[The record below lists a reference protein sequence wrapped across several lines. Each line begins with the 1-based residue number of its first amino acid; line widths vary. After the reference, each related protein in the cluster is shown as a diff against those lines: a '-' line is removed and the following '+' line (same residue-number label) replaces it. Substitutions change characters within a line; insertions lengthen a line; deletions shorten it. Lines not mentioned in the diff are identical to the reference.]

1 MRVQLGGGD
10 CTFDARNFLIMK
22 KRSNFSLLFFL
33 IGIVFF
39 PVHSYAQNNPI
50 KSVDVRIDNEYLV
63 VVGHFTGLIN
73 AEMKETLASGM
84 SGMLH
89 FQSKL
94 INSRSGVISEIEQ
107 NILLRYN
114 VWEKMYS
121 LHSAKTENEFKDFKE
136 FEQFINDSL
145 VFDVSF
151 VKRLP
156 PDKKIQI
163 ILSFSPEKISASQ
176 KSKLND
182 WLKSEG
188 EINESKP
195 ALETESTFSINLSN
209 LISIFLKKKD
219 DDRLYIYRSTPFTI
233 QSLQKR

>member
-1 MRVQLGGGD
+1 MIKQ
-10 CTFDARNFLIMK
+10 K
-22 KRSNFSLLFFL
+22 SNFSLLLFL
-33 IGIVFF
+33 ICIVFS
-39 PVHSYAQNNPI
+39 PIHSHAQNNPI

-63 VVGHFTGLIN
+63 VVGHFTGVIN

-94 INSRSGVISEIEQ
+94 INSRFKVISQIEQ

-121 LHSAKTENEFKDFKE
+121 LHTAKTEYEFKNFKQ

-145 VFDVSF
+145 VFYISF
-151 VKRLP
+151 FKKLP
-156 PDKKIQI
+156 ADQKLQI

-176 KSKLND
+176 KNKLNH

-188 EINESKP
+188 EIKESKP
-195 ALETESTFSINLSN
+195 ALEAESAFSINLSN